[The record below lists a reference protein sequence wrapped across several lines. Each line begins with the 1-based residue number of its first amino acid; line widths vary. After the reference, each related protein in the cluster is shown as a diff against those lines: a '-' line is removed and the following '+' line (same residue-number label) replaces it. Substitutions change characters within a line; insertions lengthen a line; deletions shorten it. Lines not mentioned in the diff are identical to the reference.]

1 MRYSWFAAAVVT
13 SLKVGACQSSATR
26 SGCEESTQVGAASPT
41 RLPYETRLD
50 RQGGAE
56 RRRRLR
62 ASVPPRALVQKT
74 EKRPAHAIAKK
85 PLTETTQLGLLTGF
99 SFNHSSATS
108 VQMSIEIKI
117 RKNEPIDRALR
128 RMKKK
133 LDRENIIKGTRAK
146 RYFEKPCEKRR
157 RKEKVQAFTQMLRR
171 RYAE

>member
-1 MRYSWFAAAVVT
+1 MNGGRRGRGTDLLDGRWLRRVSVT
-13 SLKVGACQSSATR
+13 S
-26 SGCEESTQVGAASPT
+26 AS
-41 RLPYETRLD
+41 
-50 RQGGAE
+50 
-56 RRRRLR
+56 R
-62 ASVPPRALVQKT
+62 ASR
-74 EKRPAHAIAKK
+74 EKM
-85 PLTETTQLGLLTGF
+85 PLTDALQIGLLTDF
-99 SFNHSSATS
+99 SFHLRPSTS

-146 RYFEKPCEKRR
+146 RYYEKPCEKRR

>member
-1 MRYSWFAAAVVT
+1 MKAGKNPDFFPVFPSFLFNRFIAICPAA
-13 SLKVGACQSSATR
+13 
-26 SGCEESTQVGAASPT
+26 
-41 RLPYETRLD
+41 
-50 RQGGAE
+50 
-56 RRRRLR
+56 
-62 ASVPPRALVQKT
+62 RALRFRVLRVFRGPPSLVST
-74 EKRPAHAIAKK
+74 GRKK
-85 PLTETTQLGLLTGF
+85 PLTKPAAAGLLLRF
-99 SFNHSSATS
+99 SFHHPTAYDRP
-108 VQMSIEIKI
+108 MSIEIKI